1 MPLSQISDLWTPAIW
16 VKAIREKQATFPS
29 LLNSGIAVNTPLF
42 DEIASGAGTS
52 ASVPFFKDI
61 TGQDDEIQVE
71 DTAATILGLTADYM
85 VAPVLNRVT
94 VNTSTALAAQTS
106 GGDVVGNF
114 TDSIAAR
121 RLKQRNKT
129 LYALLRGAFNT
140 AGATG
145 AAAPLSTQRVDSFD
159 ESGTDATGDQT
170 FNPDLF
176 ITGKALLGELSDELM
191 NGALLMHPNV
201 LASLERADK
210 ESFQTG
216 VESGLPFTIRTY
228 RGIPIFTS
236 ELLYRA
242 GSTNGNVYNT
252 FLFAKGVVA
261 KGEKMQAS
269 GSPGNPAID
278 VASLNYNPDVNLN
291 NERIYDR
298 TRHVM
303 HLNGMKWTG
312 TPSGQSATDAELATY
327 SNWSYV
333 FTTQNRSGIVC
344 FRTNA

>member
-1 MPLSQISDLWTPAIW
+1 MALSQISDLWTPEIW
-16 VKAIREKQATFPS
+16 VKSIREKQATFPS
-29 LLNSGIAVNTPLF
+29 ILNSGIAVNTQQF
-42 DEIASGAGTS
+42 DEIATGAGT
-52 ASVPFFKDI
+52 AANIPFFKDI
-61 TGQDDEIQVE
+61 SSQDDEPQVE
-71 DTAATILGLTADYM
+71 NTAATVNGITADYM

-94 VNTSTALAAQTS
+94 VNTSTALAAQVS
-106 GGDVVGNF
+106 GGDVVGSF

-121 RLKQRNKT
+121 RLKQRNAT

-140 AGATG
+140 AGASA
-145 AAAPLSTQRVDSFD
+145 AAAPLSSMRVDSFD
-159 ESGTDATGDQT
+159 ESGTDATSDQT

-176 ITGKALLGELSDELM
+176 ITGKALLGELSDELV
-191 NGALLMHPNV
+191 NGALLLHPNV
-201 LASLERADK
+201 MASLERADK
-210 ESFQTG
+210 DSFQSGT
-216 VESGLPFTIRTY
+216 ESGLPFTISTY
-228 RGIPIFTS
+228 RGIPVFTS

-242 GSTNGNVYNT
+242 GSSNGYVYNS
-252 FLFAKGVVA
+252 FLFAKGVIA
-261 KGEKMQAS
+261 KGEKPQMS
-269 GSPGNPAID
+269 GTPGNPAID

-312 TPSGQSATDAELATY
+312 TPSGQSATNTELATY

-333 FTTQNRSGIVC
+333 FSTQNRAGVVC

>member
-1 MPLSQISDLWTPAIW
+1 MALSQISDLWTPDIW

-42 DEIASGAGTS
+42 DEIATGSGTS
-52 ASVPFFKDI
+52 ATVPFFKDI

-71 DTAATILGLTADYM
+71 NTAATVLGLTGDTM
-85 VAPVLNRVT
+85 VAPILT
-94 VNTSTALAAQTS
+94 
-106 GGDVVGNF
+106 
-114 TDSIAAR
+114 AR

-140 AGATG
+140 AGASG
-145 AAAPLSTQRVDSFD
+145 ASAPLSSQRVDSFD
-159 ESGTDATGDQT
+159 ETGTDATGDQT

-191 NGALLMHPNV
+191 NGALLLHPNV
-201 LASLERADK
+201 MASLERADK

-228 RGIPIFTS
+228 RGIPVFTS

-242 GSTNGNVYNT
+242 GSSNGYVYNT

-269 GSPGNPAID
+269 GSPGSPAID

-327 SNWSYV
+327 TNWSYV
-333 FTTQNRSGIVC
+333 YTTQNRSGIVC